1 MGMLYDLAPRA
12 SDRFDVDDVDRPTP
26 ELDVHRRFHHHQHP
40 GESGLPNSYAEA
52 FTDRAEV
59 ELVAAADR
67 DEKRLAVFTQR
78 YGISRVYTDAELILR
93 SESADLVAVATNT
106 KTRADLTVLAAEC
119 GARGIVTEKPMVD
132 ACAQRR
138 IHLSCGSISTTDPSF
153 ARARA
158 LLEEG
163 AIGDLVSIEAGGV
176 SAQHQNWSYF
186 LDVLP
191 DWVVGIG
198 DKECRESGTS
208 EFAGTGMAWSEARGV
223 AVHFR
228 PGAPGVRLCGT
239 QGEMVFDSKQGW
251 RLWQDLAA
259 AGGARVT
266 MPLADRTLGL
276 HYDWFR

>member
-1 MGMLYDLAPRA
+1 M
-12 SDRFDVDDVDRPTP
+12 
-26 ELDVHRRFHHHQHP
+26 
-40 GESGLPNSYAEA
+40 
-52 FTDRAEV
+52 
-59 ELVAAADR
+59 
-67 DEKRLAVFTQR
+67 
-78 YGISRVYTDAELILR
+78 
-93 SESADLVAVATNT
+93 
-106 KTRADLTVLAAEC
+106 
-119 GARGIVTEKPMVD
+119 
-132 ACAQRR
+132 
-138 IHLSCGSISTTDPSF
+138 
-153 ARARA
+153 
-158 LLEEG
+158 
-163 AIGDLVSIEAGGV
+163 SIEAGGV

-198 DKECRESGTS
+198 DKERRESGTS

-259 AGGARVT
+259 AGSAVRAEVPWPTPQFLPPYGAVYTIADVIDGIEGRLDEPKNSGRRVALAFETEVALKQSSAAGGARVT